1 MMKSNWFRRIILVVV
16 GLILGL
22 NVYMLNASRLIGNKM
37 PMPFGYGMAVIL
49 SGSMEPEMSVDDLI
63 IVHESNDYVVGDV
76 VVFQGSGMLIT
87 HRIIDIQGNE
97 YITKGDANNVE
108 DQPILDSNIVG
119 EVIFCIPGLGNLVNI
134 IKSPIVSLVIIIIAV
149 ILIEMS
155 NDKDRKDEDLE
166 LEKIREE
173 IRKLK
178 EE

>member
-149 ILIEMS
+149 ILIEKS